1 MEYYWYILIGAGFIG
16 AVAGIILWQRAYT
29 KKLVNKSISDYQSD
43 LITKHCEEVENIYA
57 KMRGWRHDYRNHIQV
72 MKVYLEEGETEKL
85 GKYLEDLKFDLNS
98 VDTVVKTGN
107 TMIDAILNSK
117 LSLAYKR
124 DIDVN
129 VKAVVPKDLGIPDID
144 LCVIIGNLLD
154 NAMEACVKTGPESR
168 PWMRIFIGVLKG
180 QLYISV
186 SNSMSGELK
195 KVRKSEQKVPAMYA
209 STKTNAPY
217 AAAPNTS
224 ITPNTALTPNA
235 ASTSNSSSTVSSEK
249 TKTAERGSGAEHGY
263 GLIRIDDIAA
273 RHNGYV
279 NRQHEAGSPGEQG
292 VFATEVLLP
301 LNK

>member
-1 MEYYWYILIGAGFIG
+1 MDYYWYIIIG
-16 AVAGIILWQRAYT
+16 AVFIGTVLGIILWQRAYT
-29 KKLVNKSISDYQSD
+29 RKLVNKSISEYQSD
-43 LITKHCEEVENIYA
+43 LITKHCEEVENIYT

-72 MKVYLEEGETEKL
+72 MKVYLDDGETEKL
-85 GKYLEDLKFDLNS
+85 GSYLEDLKLDLNS

-124 DIDVN
+124 DIDVS
-129 VKAVVPKDLGIPDID
+129 VKAVVPKDIGIPDID

-154 NAMEACVKTGPESR
+154 NAMEACAKTDTDAR

-180 QLYISV
+180 QLYVSV
-186 SNSMSGELK
+186 SNSMTGD
-195 KVRKSEQKVPAMYA
+195 VQRTRKSDENVPAMYA
-209 STKTNAPY
+209 TTKNG
-217 AAAPNTS
+217 NT
-224 ITPNTALTPNA
+224 
-235 ASTSNSSSTVSSEK
+235 
-249 TKTAERGSGAEHGY
+249 EHGY

-279 NRQHEAGSPGEQG
+279 NRQHEDG

-301 LNK
+301 LIK

>member
-1 MEYYWYILIGAGFIG
+1 MEYYWYYIIIGVGFAGT
-16 AVAGIILWQRAYT
+16 VLGIVLWQRAYT

-85 GKYLEDLKFDLNS
+85 GKYLEDLQLDLNS

-124 DIDVN
+124 DIDVS
-129 VKAVVPKDLGIPDID
+129 VKAVVPKNLGIPDID

-154 NAMEACVKTGPESR
+154 NAMEACVKTRQDSR
-168 PWMRIFIGVLKG
+168 PWMRIFIGILKG

-195 KVRKSEQKVPAMYA
+195 KTRKSEQKTPAMYA
-209 STKTNAPY
+209 STKTVS
-217 AAAPNTS
+217 APNAISTA
-224 ITPNTALTPNA
+224 NAALTPNPA
-235 ASTSNSSSTVSSEK
+235 SSENS
-249 TKTAERGSGAEHGY
+249 KTAPAEHGKPAPAEHGY

-279 NRQHEAGSPGEQG
+279 NRQHEEG

-301 LNK
+301 LQIQN

>member
-1 MEYYWYILIGAGFIG
+1 MESYWYILIS
-16 AVAGIILWQRAYT
+16 AVFAVTVIGIILWQRAYT
-29 KKLVNKSISDYQSD
+29 KKLVNKSISEYQSD

-72 MKVYLEEGETEKL
+72 MKVYLDDGETEKL
-85 GKYLEDLKFDLNS
+85 GRYLEDLKLDLNS

-124 DIDVN
+124 DIDVS
-129 VKAVVPKDLGIPDID
+129 VRAVVPKNVGVPDID

-154 NAMEACVKTGPESR
+154 NAMEACAKAGSDLR
-168 PWMRIFIGVLKG
+168 PWMRIFIGILKG

-186 SNSMSGELK
+186 SNSMSGNVK
-195 KVRKSEQKVPAMYA
+195 KTRGAAAKAPAMYA
-209 STKTNAPY
+209 TTKNA
-217 AAAPNTS
+217 
-224 ITPNTALTPNA
+224 
-235 ASTSNSSSTVSSEK
+235 
-249 TKTAERGSGAEHGY
+249 GGEHGY

-273 RHNGYV
+273 RLGGYV
-279 NRQHEAGSPGEQG
+279 NRQHEAG

-301 LNK
+301 LKKI